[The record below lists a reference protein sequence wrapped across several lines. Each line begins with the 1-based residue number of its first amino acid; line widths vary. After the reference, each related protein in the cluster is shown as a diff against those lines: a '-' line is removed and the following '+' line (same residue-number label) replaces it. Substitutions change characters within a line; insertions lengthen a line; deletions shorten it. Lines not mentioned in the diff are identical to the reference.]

1 MIEKENS
8 ERRKEKSL
16 TNSEWLTF
24 FFFPFKRYGFDPN
37 SLDTFNEVEEGR
49 FKRFGFDRKLK
60 ESVSARRWGMIFY
73 WVLFIIIFY
82 FINFD

>member
-24 FFFPFKRYGFDPN
+24 FFFP
-37 SLDTFNEVEEGR
+37 